1 MKKYIIAIVLGLIGL
16 GIVIGLNNHVDLS
29 NVVKITF
36 TYRFLL
42 KMFLIILCGIALA
55 FAGIPFFIFV
65 LILELISFG
74 IVTTYLA
81 MAFSFGGIAFSIL
94 YFLIFKMVYC
104 FLLSLISF
112 YALKLTKNNYLYI
125 FKRFHEY
132 KNNRRL
138 YLKKMLIISVFILLF
153 SLLVTTLGN
162 KVLLPL
168 SKFLLKI
175 V

>member
-1 MKKYIIAIVLGLIGL
+1 
-16 GIVIGLNNHVDLS
+16 
-29 NVVKITF
+29 
-36 TYRFLL
+36 
-42 KMFLIILCGIALA
+42 
-55 FAGIPFFIFV
+55 
-65 LILELISFG
+65 
-74 IVTTYLA
+74 